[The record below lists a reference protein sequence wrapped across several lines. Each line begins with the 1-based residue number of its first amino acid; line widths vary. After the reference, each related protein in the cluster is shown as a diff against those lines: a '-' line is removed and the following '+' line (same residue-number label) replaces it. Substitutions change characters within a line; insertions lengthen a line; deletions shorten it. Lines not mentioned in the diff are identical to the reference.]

1 MTDASFTFEGLA
13 SGTTYDI
20 WATAVDAAGNE
31 SSPSAT
37 LSVSTQSVTLPGGE
51 LSPADKAAI
60 DAIVAASMAESKQ
73 PGIALSVTGP
83 RGSYAKA
90 YGNTAGS
97 SPRPLT
103 LDDHFRIASTTKSF
117 TSTAVMMALE
127 RGQISLDDKLE
138 QYIPGVPNGKI
149 ITLRQM
155 LMMRSG
161 IPDYNSNIAVLLML
175 SLFPTASWNDNTTLS
190 YIKSMAPLFPPGT
203 SYAYSNSNFV
213 LMGMILEKVTGRK
226 IRDILMDDII
236 IPLGLTE
243 TDWQVNASGAGVST
257 TTVPA
262 ANTIAWNPDF
272 LGCAGGFTSTVGDM
286 IKWATAMRDH
296 VMISDTTYNMWTDI
310 SSSYSFRGYPAPFR
324 EPHPALFGYGMGL
337 ESTGTWFGHN
347 GSWLG
352 YGGQTAYDSVSGAC
366 ISVLE
371 NMQTTTGNGPVALAA
386 YTTIFRRVAEYLYPG
401 SMDDQIY
408 GDGSENVRLN
418 LAPTLTLNATSKS
431 PAQSRFA
438 LYPAISAQAEITSA
452 SSNVALNVA
461 PTIQMGGMAGNAFLL
476 SVAPSLSVSGAEKYS
491 RTVTVT
497 APPAITPSGTGNA
510 GSTTAYDAVTTG
522 TNSISN
528 FTFNHTAA
536 SGADVFVAVT
546 CDRSVSGVTGITYG
560 GTAMTQVGSTVY
572 HNNNTSNGSLKV
584 YRLAGAG
591 NGSAKTV
598 SVTVSG
604 VAWYRGSAISFTGVA
619 SVGSVTSATG
629 SGTAAS
635 ISVPAGTVLQV
646 SAAGN
651 NSGTTYDFT
660 SFSGVTNRSHT
671 NGVGT
676 TSLALNTS
684 NGAGTATSTA
694 STSQSWSAL
703 SIPLS

>member
-1 MTDASFTFEGLA
+1 
-13 SGTTYDI
+13 
-20 WATAVDAAGNE
+20 
-31 SSPSAT
+31 
-37 LSVSTQSVTLPGGE
+37 
-51 LSPADKAAI
+51 
-60 DAIVAASMAESKQ
+60 
-73 PGIALSVTGP
+73 
-83 RGSYAKA
+83 
-90 YGNTAGS
+90 
-97 SPRPLT
+97 
-103 LDDHFRIASTTKSF
+103 
-117 TSTAVMMALE
+117 MMALE

-401 SMDDQIY
+401 SMDDQVY

-418 LAPTLTLNATSKS
+418 LAPTLTMDATSKS

-438 LYPAISAQAEITSA
+438 LYPAIGAQAEITAA
-452 SSNVALNVA
+452 SSDAVFNVA
-461 PTIQMGGMAGNAFLL
+461 PTIEMGAVSGNAFTL
-476 SVAPSLSVSGAEKYS
+476 SVAPFLSVGGAEKYS
-491 RTVTVT
+491 RTVTFAV
-497 APPAITPSGTGNA
+497 PPAITPSGAANA
-510 GSTTAYDAVTTG
+510 GAPPPVLFNNIGPGNTTFSTSTNWDHASVGTDDYVVVDVLLSQASGATATCGGASMTQLASVNVSGSCWAFRFGLKLNSDPGGTKTIVVTPSTNTEITARSAAYSGVVSAATTVTTTG
-522 TNSISN
+522 TGTTPSQAA
-528 FTFNHTAA
+528 TASVSERIVHGFFA
-536 SGADVFVAVT
+536 YNSGAG
-546 CDRSVSGVTGITYG
+546 GVTFSSPTGGTSRYTLTQARTGIQLSDSDVSATFGITIN
-560 GTAMTQVGSTVY
+560 AS
-572 HNNNTSNGSLKV
+572 
-584 YRLAGAG
+584 RPWAG
-591 NGSAKTV
+591 
-598 SVTVSG
+598 
-604 VAWYRGSAISFTGVA
+604 FT
-619 SVGSVTSATG
+619 
-629 SGTAAS
+629 
-635 ISVPAGTVLQV
+635 TVLK
-646 SAAGN
+646 
-651 NSGTTYDFT
+651 
-660 SFSGVTNRSHT
+660 
-671 NGVGT
+671 
-676 TSLALNTS
+676 
-684 NGAGTATSTA
+684 
-694 STSQSWSAL
+694 
-703 SIPLS
+703 PL